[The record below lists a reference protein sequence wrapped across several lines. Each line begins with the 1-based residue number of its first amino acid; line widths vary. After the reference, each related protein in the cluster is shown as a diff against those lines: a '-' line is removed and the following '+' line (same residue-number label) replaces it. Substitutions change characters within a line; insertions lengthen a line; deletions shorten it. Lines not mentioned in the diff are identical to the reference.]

1 MESTVITKFNYKGHD
16 VRFAFDEDEA
26 YIFVE
31 DGEKL
36 EHLFIKRDPALTFKP
51 VACKRITVNEP
62 GKEPKEHLV
71 ASAHRAKL
79 FGECEHY
86 PKANEFFYFYLWLW
100 GVVCQ
105 AHREYVYLR
114 QDHGERYYAPEFR
127 QELLQNAKRA
137 KDHAENRIEIEQFII
152 DELSKSQD
160 EEVTFTFIKPEM
172 KHPATP
178 PSGRDTAEAIVV
190 PPGA

>member
-1 MESTVITKFNYKGHD
+1 MQSTIISVFNFKGHD

-31 DGEKL
+31 DGRKL
-36 EHLFIKRDPALTFKP
+36 EHLFIKRDPTLTFKP
-51 VACKRITVNEP
+51 MVCKRIIVNEQ
-62 GKEPKEHLV
+62 GKEPQEHLV
-71 ASAHRAKL
+71 ASVHRAKL

-114 QDHGERYYAPEFR
+114 KDNGDKYHAPEFR
-127 QELLQNAKRA
+127 QELIRNAERA

-152 DELSKSQD
+152 DELGKSKD
-160 EEVTFTFIKPEM
+160 EEVTFTFIKPGM
-172 KHPATP
+172 KYPAQ
-178 PSGRDTAEAIVV
+178 PSGRANAEATDA
-190 PPGA
+190 PPEA